1 MNNLQ
6 DIVLQ
11 LIRKAVNPQDTVNI
25 PKGVDWSKVI
35 DISMKQGVIGI
46 TCKHSLYGSCPN
58 L

>member
-46 TCKHSLYGSCPN
+46 TFDTITQLRE
-58 L
+58 